1 MIYDKHVFVCVN
13 QRAPESPRKSCGEAH
28 GLRLVDSIKKELKSR
43 NITGKLRVQRTGCLD
58 ICDFGPTLV
67 IYPQGT
73 FYVGVTEADVPELV
87 EKEFVLN
94 ERLER
99 LVLRQ
104 K

>member
-1 MIYDKHVFVCVN
+1 MIYDKHVFVCIN
-13 QRAPESPRKSCGEAH
+13 QRAKDAARKSCGEAH
-28 GLRLVDSIKKELKSR
+28 GLELIDALKKE
-43 NITGKLRVQRTGCLD
+43 ITARGIKGKLRIQKSGCLD

-73 FYVGVTEADVPELV
+73 FYVGVSVTDVPELI
-87 EKEFVLN
+87 EHEFVKD

-99 LVLRQ
+99 LLLRQ